1 MIDAIDAIVNPNVT
15 PGAPGVAI
23 GVVHDGALRDVRG
36 YGLANLEW
44 DTPIGPDTVFRLGS
58 LTKQFTA
65 MAIMLLWEENKLAL
79 DDALTTHLPA
89 YPMGEQIITV
99 EHLLTHTAGITDYT
113 GLPEFNEQRY
123 PEDRAPAE
131 IAAVFQQHP
140 LEFVPGARFRYSNSG
155 YVLLGMIIEAISGVS
170 YAEFVRSRI
179 FAPLGMRQSSYLFNE
194 PIVRQRASGYV
205 TTEQGYQ
212 NAPFATMTLPY
223 AAGAL
228 GSSVQDLA
236 RWDRALREH
245 RLVRPATLER
255 MYTRVRLRDG
265 GTVNYGFGWMI
276 GTYEGR
282 RVVYHGGGINGF
294 VTSIYRWLDDHV
306 TVIALANL
314 VDHGLNVDA
323 IARRVNRHALALPPV
338 TRMPISLSTEA
349 RRQVVG
355 TYAGSGITFEAF
367 WSGERLI
374 LRGLGDAPLLPLSP
388 QRFYRVEDSEAE
400 VQFSTVRDG
409 LYTSLTFINP
419 LEPFE
424 PYMATRV

>member
-1 MIDAIDAIVNPNVT
+1 
-15 PGAPGVAI
+15 
-23 GVVHDGALRDVRG
+23 
-36 YGLANLEW
+36 
-44 DTPIGPDTVFRLGS
+44 
-58 LTKQFTA
+58 
-65 MAIMLLWEENKLAL
+65 
-79 DDALTTHLPA
+79 
-89 YPMGEQIITV
+89 
-99 EHLLTHTAGITDYT
+99 
-113 GLPEFNEQRY
+113 
-123 PEDRAPAE
+123 
-131 IAAVFQQHP
+131 
-140 LEFVPGARFRYSNSG
+140 VPGARFRYSNSG

-194 PIVRQRASGYV
+194 SIVRHRASGYV

-255 MYTRVRLRDG
+255 MHTRVRLLDG
-265 GTVNYGFGWMI
+265 GTANYGFGWMI
-276 GTYEGR
+276 GTYAGR

-294 VTSIYRWLDDHV
+294 VTSIYHWLDDHV

-314 VDHGLNVDA
+314 VDDGLNVDA

-338 TRMPISLSTEA
+338 TRTPISLSTEA

-374 LRGLGDAPLLPLSP
+374 LRGLGDAHLLPLSP

-424 PYMATRV
+424 PYVATRV